1 MKILLLQVL
10 LIFSFSLYTNGQEQ
24 FYQRGEA
31 SFYADKFIGKITA
44 SGDIYDPT
52 KLTAAHKELPFGTFV
67 KITNLNNGRN
77 VIVFINDRGPYIGN
91 RIIDVSK
98 KAAQK
103 LDFLNEGQ
111 TEVSLEVVEKANG
124 EKNKTETIV
133 ANDKTEVETYY
144 KLLAEQYNPTGFGIQ
159 IGSFA
164 EIANLMK
171 ISDDL
176 NKSIKKE
183 LTVQVVNYQDA
194 KAYRLIIGS
203 FKSRSE
209 AEKYQKNIIEQ
220 YPDCFIISFK

>member
-1 MKILLLQVL
+1 M
-10 LIFSFSLYTNGQEQ
+10 
-24 FYQRGEA
+24 
-31 SFYADKFIGKITA
+31 
-44 SGDIYDPT
+44 
-52 KLTAAHKELPFGTFV
+52 
-67 KITNLNNGRN
+67 
-77 VIVFINDRGPYIGN
+77 
-91 RIIDVSK
+91 
-98 KAAQK
+98 
-103 LDFLNEGQ
+103 DFLNEGQ

-171 ISDDL
+171 IGDDL